1 MRHPDTPGAYLQRT
15 DRSDQ
20 AIVSLRTDIPAFVGI
35 AERGPLDAPVAVESF
50 RQFQAVFGG
59 FIGSAFLA
67 YSVRAFFENGGRRT
81 RIVRIASRDP
91 AGGAAAASYQ
101 IPALGGGLGW
111 TIAATSPGTWG
122 NALAVSV
129 LPKARAETATDPA
142 QSTSEWAT
150 VANTAGIG
158 PATLVRIRQGAATT
172 IIRIVAA
179 TDTVSRR
186 LYWIN
191 PEPTRRRPWEQP
203 VTGLD
208 PNQPVVIESIDY
220 DVLLWMRGR
229 LAAVYQQLSLVPQHA
244 RYAPVVLA
252 APDYA
257 GGIPSAPQLVTVTAP
272 ELAANQIP
280 VPLDVV
286 PDAILVLAGGR
297 DGLTT
302 LTPDDFIGDPFALP
316 DATGSEPPL
325 RGLASLADVREVAM
339 LAVPDIL
346 VRPVLPPLI
355 IPEPVVDDPCPPCG
369 APAQAAV
376 PVAPVVPEMPPVF
389 DDEAV
394 FRVQAAMIA
403 QAESRRDRV
412 ALLDPPFDVA
422 ERDRVGVGP
431 VLAWRNRFDSA
442 FGALYFP
449 WLKAPDPLH
458 LAPTRAVPPSGH
470 VAGQIAATDLSTGVH
485 QAPANVDL
493 AWVQDATISIDA
505 ATHGLLNT
513 AGVNVIR
520 AEFGRLLRILGAR
533 TVSSDPTFRFLNVR
547 RLLSMIRVALDLSTQ
562 WAVFEP
568 NDDATRN
575 TLTAALRGFLS
586 QLWSKGALV
595 GPTPDA
601 AYIVRCDE
609 TNNPPERRANGEL
622 HADVAIA
629 PSAPFEFIVLRLGRS
644 ADLLEIVER
653 GSVLPAGVQ

>member
-1 MRHPDTPGAYLQRT
+1 
-15 DRSDQ
+15 
-20 AIVSLRTDIPAFVGI
+20 
-35 AERGPLDAPVAVESF
+35 
-50 RQFQAVFGG
+50 
-59 FIGSAFLA
+59 
-67 YSVRAFFENGGRRT
+67 
-81 RIVRIASRDP
+81 
-91 AGGAAAASYQ
+91 
-101 IPALGGGLGW
+101 
-111 TIAATSPGTWG
+111 
-122 NALAVSV
+122 
-129 LPKARAETATDPA
+129 
-142 QSTSEWAT
+142 
-150 VANTAGIG
+150 
-158 PATLVRIRQGAATT
+158 
-172 IIRIVAA
+172 
-179 TDTVSRR
+179 
-186 LYWIN
+186 
-191 PEPTRRRPWEQP
+191 
-203 VTGLD
+203 
-208 PNQPVVIESIDY
+208 
-220 DVLLWMRGR
+220 
-229 LAAVYQQLSLVPQHA
+229 
-244 RYAPVVLA
+244 
-252 APDYA
+252 
-257 GGIPSAPQLVTVTAP
+257 
-272 ELAANQIP
+272 
-280 VPLDVV
+280 
-286 PDAILVLAGGR
+286 
-297 DGLTT
+297 
-302 LTPDDFIGDPFALP
+302 
-316 DATGSEPPL
+316 
-325 RGLASLADVREVAM
+325 
-339 LAVPDIL
+339 
-346 VRPVLPPLI
+346 
-355 IPEPVVDDPCPPCG
+355 
-369 APAQAAV
+369 
-376 PVAPVVPEMPPVF
+376 
-389 DDEAV
+389 
-394 FRVQAAMIA
+394 
-403 QAESRRDRV
+403 
-412 ALLDPPFDVA
+412 LLDPPFDVA

-493 AWVQDATISIDA
+493 AWAQDASISIDA

-520 AEFGRLLRILGAR
+520 SEFGRLLRILGAR